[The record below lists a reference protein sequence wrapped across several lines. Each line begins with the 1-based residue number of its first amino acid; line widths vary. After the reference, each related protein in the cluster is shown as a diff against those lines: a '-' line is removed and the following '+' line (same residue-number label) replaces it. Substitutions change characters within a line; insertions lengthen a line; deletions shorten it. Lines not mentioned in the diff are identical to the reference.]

1 VGDRPDEEVFDFLE
15 LATQRESEIRAL
27 FTGLGERAAL
37 LGKVERLA
45 AKIASKEQE
54 HQRLEEHLQRV
65 SQDAERA
72 REEAVVASNALEEAK
87 GTCDALHGE
96 VARRDRVIADIL
108 ESRSWRMT
116 RPLRE
121 AKASLPAVRAALRPI
136 KRRLLTPG
144 KPPAISVLPCSH
156 RGSDE
161 SAAGARQVRVNGPLI
176 SIVMP
181 VYNPPRQF
189 LERAIDSVKR
199 QSYPRWELCV
209 CDDGSTSDVV
219 GVVLGNASADDERVR
234 VTRSET
240 NEGIS
245 AASNRA
251 LDLATGE
258 YVAFLDND
266 DELAVDALLECANV
280 LADGPEIDILYTD
293 EDKIDANGSRSD
305 PFFKPDW
312 SPNMFRGVMY
322 VGHLLVARRS
332 LVMDVKGFDPR
343 FDTVQDYELMLRLSE
358 RTERIT
364 HLPKILYHWRKIPG
378 SVAADINAKEAVP
391 RQQVDA
397 VNAHLRRC
405 GIRAV
410 ARAHPRLP
418 HRVQLQAEARTDW
431 PPVSVVF
438 ASDRP
443 QRARRCLEAILQTTT
458 YPDFEVIV
466 AAPSQTDELQR
477 MSSVKTVVLDKAAF
491 TVPAGVNTAARTADG
506 DILVLLQDNVA
517 GVTPDWLEALVWPLE
532 TPRVGAVGPVLTSSG
547 GSVQSAGLVL
557 RPSQHKAFEDALS
570 GFSNDADGFA
580 GSLSCAREVSSVR
593 AACIAVA
600 QSTFSEC
607 GGFRE
612 DFRAGAY
619 GVDLCLRIRRG
630 GSDVLCAPHAVL
642 TLDGEN
648 DDDPMDHALL
658 LDVWRDVFKDGDPYY
673 RQELPLSA

>member
-1 VGDRPDEEVFDFLE
+1 MRLDLLSRRLLLERPQRMTEIDAWHGHIPFAFLIVELQRPELIVELGTWRGDSYCAFCQAVATLGLPARCRAVDSWEGDEHTGAIPSEHFEELKTYHDPLYGSFSQLIRCTFDEALEHFADGSVDLLHIDGAHSYEAVEHDFAAWRRKLSTRGVVLLHDVSERQTGFGVWQLWEELSGLYPAFAFTHSHGLGVLAVGDRPDEEFFDFLE

-219 GVVLGNASADDERVR
+219 GVVV
-234 VTRSET
+234 
-240 NEGIS
+240 
-245 AASNRA
+245 
-251 LDLATGE
+251 
-258 YVAFLDND
+258 
-266 DELAVDALLECANV
+266 
-280 LADGPEIDILYTD
+280 
-293 EDKIDANGSRSD
+293 
-305 PFFKPDW
+305 
-312 SPNMFRGVMY
+312 
-322 VGHLLVARRS
+322 
-332 LVMDVKGFDPR
+332 
-343 FDTVQDYELMLRLSE
+343 
-358 RTERIT
+358 
-364 HLPKILYHWRKIPG
+364 
-378 SVAADINAKEAVP
+378 
-391 RQQVDA
+391 
-397 VNAHLRRC
+397 
-405 GIRAV
+405 
-410 ARAHPRLP
+410 
-418 HRVQLQAEARTDW
+418 
-431 PPVSVVF
+431 
-438 ASDRP
+438 
-443 QRARRCLEAILQTTT
+443 
-458 YPDFEVIV
+458 
-466 AAPSQTDELQR
+466 
-477 MSSVKTVVLDKAAF
+477 
-491 TVPAGVNTAARTADG
+491 
-506 DILVLLQDNVA
+506 
-517 GVTPDWLEALVWPLE
+517 
-532 TPRVGAVGPVLTSSG
+532 
-547 GSVQSAGLVL
+547 
-557 RPSQHKAFEDALS
+557 
-570 GFSNDADGFA
+570 
-580 GSLSCAREVSSVR
+580 
-593 AACIAVA
+593 
-600 QSTFSEC
+600 
-607 GGFRE
+607 
-612 DFRAGAY
+612 
-619 GVDLCLRIRRG
+619 
-630 GSDVLCAPHAVL
+630 
-642 TLDGEN
+642 
-648 DDDPMDHALL
+648 
-658 LDVWRDVFKDGDPYY
+658 
-673 RQELPLSA
+673 